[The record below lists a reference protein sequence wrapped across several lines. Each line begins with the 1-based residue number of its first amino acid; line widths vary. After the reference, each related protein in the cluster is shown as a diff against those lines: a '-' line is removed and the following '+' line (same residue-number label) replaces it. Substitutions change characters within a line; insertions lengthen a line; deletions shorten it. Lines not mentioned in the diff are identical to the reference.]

1 MDPHLEKIYHAT
13 ITVCCNIHKIIHTAF
28 QDSSPLSACGCLPA
42 VSKVIVILCQ
52 CAIGQDFVI
61 RRVIV
66 EVSTHS
72 CDSVFTVLTHSD
84 QQSTLAIKLD
94 DQVSGIDHYVASL
107 PYYLS

>member
-1 MDPHLEKIYHAT
+1 MKSFH
-13 ITVCCNIHKIIHTAF
+13 
-28 QDSSPLSACGCLPA
+28 SSPLLACGCLPA
-42 VSKVIVILCQ
+42 VSKVIVILCR